1 MSSYHHPPSDHSSHT
16 SAHRPHSAAAV
27 SRQISHHTS
36 KQARS
41 AQRGYTL
48 AHAGRQVRIGPVS
61 FWIAVGFLIVM
72 AVWTIGTGTYFAF
85 KDDVLVRLIGRQA
98 ELQFAYEDRIAELRA
113 QVDRITSRQLL
124 DQEQFE
130 QKLDA
135 LVQRQ
140 ATLEQRSAAL
150 GGDLSA
156 IKKAP
161 KSTRP
166 AKPSPLSDN
175 GDYLAPRDKAAKLPS
190 GSLAAKLNKIA
201 LALDSIEQRQ
211 SASVSSM
218 EATLDGKLARV
229 RNVLAELNVDLGKH
243 GDITGAIGGPYVPAR
258 PPSKNAGAFE
268 QDLYRVNVA
277 RAQYDRL
284 AQQLRTIP
292 VRKPVEGEI
301 DMSSPFGMRMDPFLR
316 GPAIH
321 TGIDLRGDAGEPVRA
336 TANGTVVTASWQ
348 GGYGNM
354 VEIDHENGLS
364 TRFGHLSKIDVKV
377 GQTVKIGDVIG
388 RIGSTGRST
397 GPHLHYETRVN
408 DTAVDPQ
415 KFFRAGDKL
424 GVMN

>member
-1 MSSYHHPPSDHSSHT
+1 MSSYQNPPSGQSRHHAARS
-16 SAHRPHSAAAV
+16 HSAAAV
-27 SRQISHHTS
+27 SRQISRQQS
-36 KQARS
+36 QQS
-41 AQRGYTL
+41 AQRGYTIV
-48 AHAGRQVRIGPVS
+48 HAGRQVRIGPVS

-72 AVWTIGTGTYFAF
+72 AVWTIGTGSYFAF

-98 ELQFAYEDRIAELRA
+98 EMQFAYEDRIAELRA
-113 QVDRITSRQLL
+113 QVDRVTSRQLL

-130 QKLDA
+130 KKLDA
-135 LVQRQ
+135 LVQRH
-140 ATLEQRSAAL
+140 AVLEQRSSAL
-150 GGDLSA
+150 GGDLAA
-156 IKKAP
+156 IKKSP
-161 KSTRP
+161 KPTRP
-166 AKPSPLSDN
+166 MKPSPLSDS
-175 GDYLAPRDKAAKLPS
+175 GDYLTPRDRSVALPA
-190 GSLAAKLNKIA
+190 GSLTARLNKIA
-201 LALDSIEQRQ
+201 LALENIEQRQ
-211 SASVSSM
+211 TASVASM

-243 GDITGAIGGPYVPAR
+243 GDVTGAIGGPFVPAK
-258 PPSKNAGAFE
+258 PPSKHASSFE

-292 VRKPVEGEI
+292 VRKPVEGDI

-321 TGIDLRGDAGEPVRA
+321 SGLDLRGDTGDPVQA

-354 VEIDHENGLS
+354 IEIDHHNGFS
-364 TRFGHLSKIDVKV
+364 TRFGHLSKIEVKV
-377 GQTVKIGDVIG
+377 GQNVKIGEVIG

-415 KFFRAGDKL
+415 KFMRAGDKL
-424 GVMN
+424 GALN